1 MKKRVEKE
9 TKNVNECLALDSMM
23 GILGLGGSVAK

>member
-9 TKNVNECLALDSMM
+9 TGNVNECLALGSMM
-23 GILGLGGSVAK
+23 GILGPGESVAN